1 MERKGVSPDS
11 ARTIVRTNT
20 TVIAALMVARGDAD
34 AMICGTY
41 GEYQWHLR
49 YLMDILGLEK
59 GVHRAAGLSLL
70 VLDDGPVFMCDTF
83 VAEDP
88 DYEDLADITV
98 AEVGAPRMLMGGPQ
112 LGEPLKFIPY
122 YADLA
127 ENYDWIEEL
136 GVADT
141 MAGPSNR
148 WVEKEPV
155 GVVAAITPWNYPNQI
170 NIAKVAELR
179 AQRRMTAAGE
189 AAFAARRE
197 DRSAVYSYERRHE
210 AVFDAEQEA
219 AFRGNEAAWA
229 WFGDQS
235 PSYRQTATFW
245 VVSAKRP
252 ETRARRL
259 ATLIEC
265 SAEARRVPP
274 LAG

>member
-1 MERKGVSPDS
+1 MFFKTP
-11 ARTIVRTNT
+11 
-20 TVIAALMVARGDAD
+20 AAFRA
-34 AMICGTY
+34 
-41 GEYQWHLR
+41 W
-49 YLMDILGLEK
+49 LEK
-59 GVHRAAGLSLL
+59 HHETESEIWVGYYKKATGKPSMTWSEAVDEALCFGWIDGKLQRIDDERHRQR
-70 VLDDGPVFMCDTF
+70 FT
-83 VAEDP
+83 
-88 DYEDLADITV
+88 
-98 AEVGAPRMLMGGPQ
+98 PRRPQ
-112 LGEPLKFIPY
+112 
-122 YADLA
+122 
-127 ENYDWIEEL
+127 
-136 GVADT
+136 
-141 MAGPSNR
+141 SN
-148 WVEKEPV
+148 WS
-155 GVVAAITPWNYPNQI
+155 AI

-179 AQRRMTAAGE
+179 AQGRMTAAGE

-210 AVFDAEQEA
+210 AAFDAEQEA
-219 AFRGNEAAWA
+219 TFRGNEAAWA